1 MKVRALVRTAVGVAL
16 GGAWLALAGTTG
28 AHHAFSTEF
37 DANQPITLRGT
48 ITRIEWI
55 NPHAWIHLDVP
66 GENGAVEKWMIEA
79 GSPNTLVRRGLTRD
93 TIPPGI
99 EVVVFGYRHR
109 NGSNAANGRD
119 VTLPDGRRLFITS
132 PGTGAPPSE

>member
-1 MKVRALVRTAVGVAL
+1 MNMRQTMTAAIGA
-16 GGAWLALAGTTG
+16 AWLLVSVPGN

-37 DANQPITLRGT
+37 DANKPITLKGT
-48 ITRIEWI
+48 ITRVEWI

-66 GENGAVEKWMIEA
+66 GEDGKVVQWMIEA

-93 TIPPGI
+93 SIPAGT

-132 PGTGAPPSE
+132 PGTGAPGAAE

>member
-1 MKVRALVRTAVGVAL
+1 MSTSKLMKNFVAAALCVG
-16 GGAWLALAGTTG
+16 GLAIAAPTV
-28 AHHAFSTEF
+28 AHHAFATEF

-48 ITRIEWI
+48 ITRVEWI
-55 NPHAWIHLDVP
+55 NPHAWIHLDVKKDD
-66 GENGAVEKWMIEA
+66 GAVEQWRVEA

-93 TIPPGI
+93 SIPAGT

-132 PGTGAPPSE
+132 PGTGAPAAE